1 MSAEVRQMFA
11 SIARRY
17 DTANEVLSLG
27 VHKGWRRAA
36 VRIAGANI
44 CRTSALIGPDRKSVV

>member
-1 MSAEVRQMFA
+1 MAKALPSSSMFGHEMFA

-27 VHKGWRRAA
+27 IHKGWRRAA
-36 VRIAGANI
+36 A
-44 CRTSALIGPDRKSVV
+44 D